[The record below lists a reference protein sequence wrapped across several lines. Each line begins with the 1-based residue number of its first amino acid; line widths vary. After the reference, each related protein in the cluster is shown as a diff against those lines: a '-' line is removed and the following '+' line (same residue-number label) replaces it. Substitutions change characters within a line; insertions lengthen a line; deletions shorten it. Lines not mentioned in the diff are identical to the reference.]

1 MTRDYKNASRP
12 KPKRSTPPRTS
23 ASGGNVW
30 KGMLIGLFLGVA
42 VAVGVALYINRNNNP
57 FTGDQTMPKAGPPAT
72 AEKKPAAAPESLKP
86 GAGTKQP
93 PPPPVQSYD
102 FYKILPGSDDPSLA
116 APPSPAGDAKPPED
130 KPAGASPAWFQV
142 GAFQN
147 EADADNLKAKLALIG
162 VEAGI
167 QTTTLPEKGV
177 WHRVRVGPLRSPDEV
192 DKMRQTLRQNGIEA
206 NLIQARPAAAAPQ
219 PAAAKPNTVQ

>member
-42 VAVGVALYINRNNNP
+42 VAVGVALYLNRNNNP
-57 FTGDQTMPKAGPPAT
+57 FTGNQAAPKVDSPAVV
-72 AEKKPAAAPESLKP
+72 EKKPAAAPESLKP
-86 GAGTKQP
+86 GVGTKQP

-116 APPSPAGDAKPPED
+116 PPPAPAGEARPPED
-130 KPAGASPAWFQV
+130 KPASVAPAWFQV
-142 GAFQN
+142 GAFQD

-192 DKMRQTLRQNGIEA
+192 DKMRQVLRQNGIEA
-206 NLIQARPAAAAPQ
+206 NLIQPRPASAAQ
-219 PAAAKPNTVQ
+219 NAATAKPIPVQ